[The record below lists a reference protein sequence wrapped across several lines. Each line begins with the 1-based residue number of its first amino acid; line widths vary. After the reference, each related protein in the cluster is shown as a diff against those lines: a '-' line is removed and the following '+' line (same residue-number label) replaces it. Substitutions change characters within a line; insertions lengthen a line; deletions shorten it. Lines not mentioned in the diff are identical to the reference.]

1 MAPRPAAAHR
11 PQVMMMMMM
20 MSMMLMMMM
29 ILITVL
35 SSGPYMFSSSRRLAL
50 LHDEGSPDYNLQ
62 ISEVRHEDGGEY
74 RCQLNTRPAQVNTGL

>member
-1 MAPRPAAAHR
+1 
-11 PQVMMMMMM
+11 MMMMMPM
-20 MSMMLMMMM
+20 MPIKMI